1 MMTML
6 NHHDH
11 NHKQSSIKVKEAKP
25 CQRCSAWP
33 AVSAWGRLGDKDNR
47 GEDNDDCIDDLDLDL
62 DDVQQRR

>member
-1 MMTML
+1 MTML

-25 CQRCSAWP
+25 CQRCSARP

-47 GEDNDDCIDDLDLDL
+47 GEDNDDGDDDDGIDDP
-62 DDVQQRR
+62 DDKQQRR